1 MKSIRFWG
9 VIIGA
14 AALVAVGFL
23 GAKLLDR
30 AAEPSVTMSADTV
43 AEQLVECSEL
53 ATMKLEYRG
62 LVTYE
67 EGELPLLTKKAFTM
81 IYDADVRAGVDLSQ
95 ATVEVAG
102 SSVKV
107 SLPAATVQSIA
118 IDPDSLQ
125 FYDQRYALLNWQD
138 RDDTAKALQMA
149 QDDAEAKV
157 DHTAMI
163 GDAQKQAE
171 TIVETMLLPFTE
183 DGDYT
188 VEVSFREPVEQTDA
202 A

>member
-157 DHTAMI
+157 DRTAMI

>member
-9 VIIGA
+9 VVIGA

-188 VEVSFREPVEQTDA
+188 IEVSFREPAEQADA

>member
-9 VIIGA
+9 VVIGA

-30 AAEPSVTMSADTV
+30 AAEPSITINADTV

-95 ATVEVAG
+95 AAIDVTG

-157 DHTAMI
+157 DYTTMI
-163 GDAQKQAE
+163 ADAQEQAE
-171 TIVETMLLPFTE
+171 TVIETMLLPFTE
-183 DGDYT
+183 NGDYA
-188 VEVSFREPVEQTDA
+188 VEVNFREPVEQPDA

>member
-30 AAEPSVTMSADTV
+30 AAEPSITINADTV

-188 VEVSFREPVEQTDA
+188 IEVSFREPAEQADA

>member
-102 SSVKV
+102 PSVKV

-188 VEVSFREPVEQTDA
+188 VEVSFREPVEQADA

>member
-149 QDDAEAKV
+149 QDDAETKV

>member
-9 VIIGA
+9 VVIGA

-30 AAEPSVTMSADTV
+30 AAEPSITINADTV
-43 AEQLVECSEL
+43 AEQLIECSEL

-81 IYDADVRAGVDLSQ
+81 IYDADVLAGVDLSQ
-95 ATVEVAG
+95 AAIDVTG

-157 DHTAMI
+157 DHTTMI
-163 GDAQKQAE
+163 ADAQEQAE
-171 TIVETMLLPFTE
+171 TVIETMLLPFTE
-183 DGDYT
+183 NGDYA
-188 VEVSFREPVEQTDA
+188 VEVSFREPVEQPDTA
-202 A
+202 

>member
-9 VIIGA
+9 VVIGA

-157 DHTAMI
+157 DHTTMI

>member
-9 VIIGA
+9 VVIGA

>member
-9 VIIGA
+9 VVIGA

-107 SLPAATVQSIA
+107 SLPTATVQSIA

-188 VEVSFREPVEQTDA
+188 IEVSFREPAEQADA

>member
-9 VIIGA
+9 VVIGA

-157 DHTAMI
+157 DRTAMI

-188 VEVSFREPVEQTDA
+188 IEVSFREPAEQADA

>member
-9 VIIGA
+9 VVIGA

-188 VEVSFREPVEQTDA
+188 IEVSFREPAEQA
-202 A
+202 AA

>member
-102 SSVKV
+102 SSVEV

-188 VEVSFREPVEQTDA
+188 VEVSFREPVEQADA

>member
-9 VIIGA
+9 VVIGA

-102 SSVKV
+102 PSVKV

-188 VEVSFREPVEQTDA
+188 IEVSFREPAEQADA

>member
-9 VIIGA
+9 VVIGA

-30 AAEPSVTMSADTV
+30 AAEPSITINADTV

-95 ATVEVAG
+95 AAIDVTG

-157 DHTAMI
+157 DHTTMI
-163 GDAQKQAE
+163 ADAQEQAE
-171 TIVETMLLPFTE
+171 TVIETMLLPFTE
-183 DGDYT
+183 NGDYA
-188 VEVSFREPVEQTDA
+188 VEVSFREPVEQPDA

>member
-30 AAEPSVTMSADTV
+30 AAEPSITINADTV

-95 ATVEVAG
+95 AAIDVTG

-157 DHTAMI
+157 DYTTMI
-163 GDAQKQAE
+163 ADAQEQAE
-171 TIVETMLLPFTE
+171 TVIETMLLPFTE
-183 DGDYT
+183 NGDYA
-188 VEVSFREPVEQTDA
+188 VEVNFREPVEQPDA

>member
-157 DHTAMI
+157 DRTAMI

-188 VEVSFREPVEQTDA
+188 VEVNFREPVEQTDA

>member
-149 QDDAEAKV
+149 QDDAEEKV

>member
-23 GAKLLDR
+23 GARLLDR

-157 DHTAMI
+157 DRTAMI

>member
-62 LVTYE
+62 LITYE

>member
-188 VEVSFREPVEQTDA
+188 VEVSFREPVEQADA

>member
-30 AAEPSVTMSADTV
+30 SAEPSVTMSADTV

>member
-149 QDDAEAKV
+149 QDDAEEKV

-188 VEVSFREPVEQTDA
+188 VEVSFREPIEQTDA